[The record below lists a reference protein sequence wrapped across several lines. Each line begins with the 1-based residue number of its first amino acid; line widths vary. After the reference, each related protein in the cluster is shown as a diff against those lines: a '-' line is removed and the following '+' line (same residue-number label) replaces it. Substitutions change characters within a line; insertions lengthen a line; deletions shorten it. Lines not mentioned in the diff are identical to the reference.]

1 MFAVY
6 EFITTRNEKLL
17 LMMNKYTYWQAQPTK
32 NYRTYYC
39 SKQSSGCKA
48 KIKLN
53 NYGTVI
59 KADESHTHL
68 PPKYIKTA
76 SGYMK
81 V

>member
-6 EFITTRNEKLL
+6 QFITTFNNKLL

-39 SKQSSGCKA
+39 SKQSYGCKA
-48 KIKLN
+48 KVKLN
-53 NYGTVI
+53 NYGIVI
-59 KADESHTHL
+59 KADETHNHV
-68 PPKYIKTA
+68 PPNYVKTA
-76 SGYMK
+76 NRYTK